1 MIDYDN
7 QKLSIS
13 FLHVSQTIEQDLLKD
28 LDNLRKQW
36 LSLMDKYNIK
46 GIEVSNFTV
55 KDEYMHIGTIFIDN
69 K

>member
-13 FLHVSQTIEQDLLKD
+13 FMHVSETIEQDFLKD

-36 LSLMDKYNIK
+36 VSLMNRYDIK
-46 GIEVSNFTV
+46 EIEVSNLIV
-55 KDEYMHIGTIFIDN
+55 KDEHMHIGAMFIDN